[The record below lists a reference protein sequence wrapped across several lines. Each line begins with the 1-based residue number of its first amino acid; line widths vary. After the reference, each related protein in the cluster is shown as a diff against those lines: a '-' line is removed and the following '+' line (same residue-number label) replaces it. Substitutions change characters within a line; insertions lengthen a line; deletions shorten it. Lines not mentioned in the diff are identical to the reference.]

1 MTYRSIKD
9 RLGGHTFCVLHCLKC
24 SRELYIATDLAA
36 TTLMQRKPM
45 RCPCGGH
52 IKELEEL
59 ADDLRSDNSGSG
71 AGRRISDDEED

>member
-9 RLGGHTFCVLHCLKC
+9 KLGGRTFCVLHCMRCK
-24 SRELYIATDLAA
+24 RELWVSTELAA
-36 TTLMQRKPM
+36 TTVMQGKPM

-59 ADDLRSDNSGSG
+59 V
-71 AGRRISDDEED
+71 E